1 LILIEEETKLQEI
14 LDINPVIEEA
24 QEEGDPKKV
33 PNPHLNVCDL
43 DDYQYLR
50 YINLSNN
57 ELSSIKNVMKLPYLL
72 EIVAK
77 TNQIASLDFLS
88 ESPDALK
95 FLQKVDLSANKITV
109 LPHIH
114 CANLYKL
121 ILDEN
126 EIAKSEL
133 KSH

>member
-14 LDINPVIEEA
+14 LDINPVIDEA

-43 DDYQYLR
+43 DDYTHLR

-57 ELSSIKNVMKLPYLL
+57 ELSSLKNAMKLPYLL

-77 TNQIASLDFLS
+77 SNQIGSLDFLG

-95 FLQKVDLSANKITV
+95 FLQKVDLSQNKITV
-109 LPHIH
+109 LPHI
-114 CANLYKL
+114 
-121 ILDEN
+121 
-126 EIAKSEL
+126 
-133 KSH
+133 